1 MPSFD
6 VVSELNM
13 QEVTNAVDQASR
25 EIATR
30 FDFKGVNARF
40 ERTDNVVTMFAE
52 VDFQLKQMYDILLL
66 KLAKRGVALACLK
79 ADEPVIS
86 LNQARQ
92 VVTLRQGIDAPLA
105 KEVVKTIK
113 KSKLKV
119 QTSIQGD
126 IVRVTGKKR
135 DDLQQVIALLR
146 KAELNMPLQFT
157 NFRD

>member
-1 MPSFD
+1 
-6 VVSELNM
+6 
-13 QEVTNAVDQASR
+13 
-25 EIATR
+25 
-30 FDFKGVNARF
+30 
-40 ERTDNVVTMFAE
+40 
-52 VDFQLKQMYDILLL
+52 
-66 KLAKRGVALACLK
+66 LK

-113 KSKLKV
+113 NSKWKV
-119 QTSIQGD
+119 QTAIQGD

-135 DDLQQVIALLR
+135 DDLQQIIALLR

>member
-1 MPSFD
+1 
-6 VVSELNM
+6 
-13 QEVTNAVDQASR
+13 
-25 EIATR
+25 
-30 FDFKGVNARF
+30 VNARF

-79 ADEPVIS
+79 TDDPVIS

-113 KSKLKV
+113 NSKWKV
-119 QTSIQGD
+119 QTAIQGD